1 MNNIFIDQQKR
12 ISLCTLLCGFF
23 FKLNH
28 ALQPIH
34 RCDTIEE
41 PDSYSDKNYKL
52 RLSILN
58 MDQNS
63 INVYDVSG
71 DKVTLFQSPSS
82 IFWNRCD
89 QLYCHQHHRHW
100 YYFDAYLELKVS
112 VCNFYPY
119 NYQASQLYHTYEL
132 VGAHDSV

>member
-1 MNNIFIDQQKR
+1 M
-12 ISLCTLLCGFF
+12 LCGFF

-34 RCDTIEE
+34 RCDTIEK

-63 INVYDVSG
+63 INVYDVGG
-71 DKVTLFQSPSS
+71 DKVDRSDFKKLTMGT
-82 IFWNRCD
+82 
-89 QLYCHQHHRHW
+89 
-100 YYFDAYLELKVS
+100 E
-112 VCNFYPY
+112 
-119 NYQASQLYHTYEL
+119 TM
-132 VGAHDSV
+132 